1 MPMQHYRFQARNE
14 RGELTS
20 GVLQAESVA
29 EAAQALRARGD
40 HVVQLVPMAAAGE
53 DFKALLKKLN
63 YSSGPSQKDILDFTT
78 QLAVMIRA
86 GISIRAALEGIS
98 EQVQNPKFRKILLQ
112 IKSDVESGRQF
123 SEAIARHPKLF
134 GPLYVN
140 MVKASEMSGSFAKML
155 DRIAAYL
162 TQEIETRKM
171 VVGASIYPGIIAL
184 MAIST
189 TVFLLTFV
197 LPRFAGVFKGK
208 EEALP
213 APTQFLMG
221 LSGFMVE
228 WWWALLAG
236 SIVGVI
242 GFFAFIRTE
251 LGGLWWDRFKISAPL
266 IKRMFRALYIS
277 RSLQTMGELLNA
289 GVPMLDTIAITGD
302 ISGNRHYRRLWRS
315 VYGAVKQGKKIQSQL
330 QRSPLLPRSVVQMI
344 SAGEES
350 GKLGEVLDEI
360 STFYSKA
367 LKDAIK
373 AVTSMIEP
381 IMIVVM
387 GSVVGFIAMAI
398 ILPIFKMSSLVSGG

>member
-1 MPMQHYRFQARNE
+1 MATQHYRFQARNE
-14 RGELTS
+14 RGELVA

-53 DFKALLKKLN
+53 DFKAVLKKLN
-63 YSSGPSQKDILDFTT
+63 YTSGPTQKDILDFTT

-98 EQVQNPKFRKILLQ
+98 EQVQNQKFRKILLQ
-112 IKSDVESGRQF
+112 IKTDVESGKQF

-162 TQEIETRKM
+162 QQEIETRKM

-184 MAIST
+184 MAVST

-197 LPRFAGVFKGK
+197 LPRFAGVFKGE

-213 APTQFLMG
+213 TPTKFLMS
-221 LSGFMVE
+221 LSAFMVE
-228 WWWALLAG
+228 WWWLLLAATVAFA
-236 SIVGVI
+236 IA
-242 GFFAFIRTE
+242 FFAFIRTE
-251 LGGLWWDRFKISAPL
+251 IGGLWWDRFKISAPL
-266 IKRMFRALYIS
+266 LKRMFRALYIS

-302 ISGNRHYRRLWRS
+302 VSGNRHYKRLWRS
-315 VYGAVKQGKKIQSQL
+315 VYGSVKQGKKVQTQL

-360 STFYSKA
+360 STFYAKA

-398 ILPIFKMSSLVSGG
+398 ILPIFKMSSLVSGH